1 MTQVLK
7 LAIGSIIVAL
17 GVLALK
23 LWAAQITG
31 SVALL
36 SDALESIVNL
46 ATAVAALIA
55 VQLAARPA
63 DSKMPFG
70 YYKAEYFSAVLEGVF
85 IVVAALLIFYQAWQ
99 GFSAPSPLY
108 APFEGIA
115 ISMVA
120 TAINWVWSVV
130 LVRQGRRLQS
140 PALEADGH
148 HLWTDVFSSLGVA
161 AGLVLVVVTG
171 QPMLDAALAV
181 LVGLNILWSGS
192 RLLAASVGGLMDISV
207 GTERLDAIRQTIGQG
222 RVHRLPSGGAGRH
235 ERQGRARHLRQDRN
249 GAAGSRFR
257 RHHHHPRRARA
268 QGQAFGN
275 SRVVIQVRAGCK
287 REEAALPA
295 TPC

>member
-7 LAIGSIIVAL
+7 LAIGSIVVAL

-99 GFSAPSPLY
+99 GFSAPSPLD

-192 RLLAASVGGLMDISV
+192 RLLAASVGGLMDVSV
-207 GTERLDAIRQTIGQG
+207 GTERLDAIRQTIADNAE
-222 RVHRLPSGGAGRH
+222 GAIEAH
-235 ERQGRARHLRQDRN
+235 DVRAREAGKAVFIDFHLVVPAAMSVKDAHDICDRIEMALQDRDS
-249 GAAGSRFR
+249 GAIITIHVEPEHKAKHSGI
-257 RHHHHPRRARA
+257 
-268 QGQAFGN
+268 
-275 SRVVIQVRAGCK
+275 VV
-287 REEAALPA
+287 L
-295 TPC
+295 